1 MIDIK
6 FMSIEHLKVGFNN
19 FPTIYLK
26 VTKRKVTKR
35 KVTKRKVTKG
45 NISKI
50 KYYKF
55 KKILNPT
62 FYKYF
67 LTGSLLYKHIA
78 II

>member
-19 FPTIYLK
+19 FPTIYL
-26 VTKRKVTKR
+26 KVTKR

>member
-35 KVTKRKVTKG
+35 KVTKRKVTKRNRHIYLNLKLKTKMETPKPQ
-45 NISKI
+45 NIILFIKNKI
-50 KYYKF
+50 RRK
-55 KKILNPT
+55 
-62 FYKYF
+62 
-67 LTGSLLYKHIA
+67 
-78 II
+78 